1 MSINTTE
8 IESVY
13 TALSGLAEGTLDNFI
28 QKFSMTELTKSQVLS
43 SAITA
48 LIQTS
53 ANQVQQQPLIDAQIA
68 QATAQTNA
76 IISEQSIKEKQS
88 TKDIEVKSAQIA
100 QATAQTNAI
109 ISEQSIKE
117 KQSTKDIEVK
127 SAQIAQATAQTNAI
141 ISKKLIDETQSAKDI
156 EVKDA
161 QKGLIL
167 KEQATEDKKIILT
180 DRQTT
185 YYNDQLR
192 IEESKHLST
201 LVMGFGQA
209 GTTLPDGLL
218 ATTLNAA
225 AAITP

>member
-53 ANQVQQQPLIDAQIA
+53 ANQVQQQPLID
-68 QATAQTNA
+68 
-76 IISEQSIKEKQS
+76 
-88 TKDIEVKSAQIA
+88 AQIA